1 MDPNLLN
8 IIGSAAAGLLAG
20 GALWN
25 LFLERRKKRARLLS
39 RGTMRRLGLDPDDN
53 VIETIFTH
61 KTERRVALAEQ
72 VYEETQEMVKA
83 TKSDVDRSSENLADS
98 RKELE
103 RLRKNIEACA
113 SEGDQIIIISTDLT
127 AKLKE
132 IAQESMVFSTNLDL
146 YLRQF
151 KTSSFWN
158 IVRRGVGRQEC
169 IDAMT
174 KRSSS
179 TAEQDTKLQE
189 ALESAQRTLKMSD
202 SNVEKVMNLYIKRLN

>member
-1 MDPNLLN
+1 MDPDMLN
-8 IIGSAAAGLLAG
+8 VVGSTVIGILTG

-25 LFLERRKKRARLLS
+25 LFLERRKKRANLLS
-39 RGTMRRLGLDPDDN
+39 RGTIRRLGLDGNDP

-61 KTERRVALAEQ
+61 KKDARIAIAERL
-72 VYEETQEMVKA
+72 YEETQERVKA
-83 TKSDVDRSSENLADS
+83 TKSDVDRSSDNLAES
-98 RKELE
+98 RSELE
-103 RLRKNIEACA
+103 RLRKNIEDCA

-158 IVRRGVGRQEC
+158 IIRRGVGRQDC

-179 TAEQDTKLQE
+179 TADQDTKLQE

-202 SNVEKVMNLYIKRLN
+202 SNVEQVMNMYIKRLN